1 MNIFKVALAVID
13 PLLVAFMVSVTIGV
27 FLKRFSGKL
36 ALKYGLCI
44 LSFLIYLALYVYGI
58 SLVPNTVYMYI
69 IMFAPIALLL
79 TVIIVSVIVAPK
91 GEKAKE
97 IEYDEN
103 KKFITGYDSM
113 FPNDL
118 DNERNSGDE
127 QINYE

>member
-44 LSFLIYLALYVYGI
+44 LSFLVYLALYVYGI
-58 SLVPNTVYMYI
+58 SLVPDTVYMYI

-127 QINYE
+127 YIDYK